1 MKIIA
6 SYNIKG
12 GVGKT
17 ATAVNL
23 AYLSA
28 REGYRT
34 LLWDLDPQGA
44 ATYYFRIK
52 PKVKGG
58 TKGLVGGHHDL
69 DDLVKGTDFD
79 RLDLLPADFSYR
91 NMDLILE
98 DNKRPTKQLQKLLAP
113 MAIAYDYV
121 FLDCPPSISLVSENV
136 FRASHALVVP
146 MIPTTL
152 SARTLAQLQD
162 FLEGHED
169 LSKTNLLPFFSMVDR
184 RKHLHL
190 HLMESLPQC
199 FPTFLK
205 TYIPYATE
213 VERMGLTRMPLP
225 AYVPSSNPITKAYE
239 ALWQEMKSGIKG
251 SAIWASA
258 G

>member
-23 AYLSA
+23 AYLAA
-28 REGYRT
+28 REGNRT
-34 LLWDLDPQGA
+34 LIWDLDPQGA
-44 ATYYFRIK
+44 ATYYFRVK

-58 TKGLVGGHHDL
+58 TKALVSGHRDL
-69 DDLVKGTDFD
+69 DDLVKGTDFEN
-79 RLDLLPADFSYR
+79 LDLLPADFSYR
-91 NMDLILE
+91 NMDLVLE
-98 DNKRPTKQLQKLLAP
+98 DNKRPTKQLQKLLTP

-136 FRASHALVVP
+136 FRASHALLVP

-162 FLEGHED
+162 FLEGHD
-169 LSKTNLLPFFSMVDR
+169 GLGKISLMPFFSMVDR
-184 RKHLHL
+184 RKNLHL
-190 HLMESLPQC
+190 HLMETLPES
-199 FPTFLK
+199 FPSFLK
-205 TYIPYATE
+205 TSIPYASE
-213 VERMGLTRMPLP
+213 VERMGLNRMPLP
-225 AYVPSSNPITKAYE
+225 AYAPASNPIARAYD
-239 ALWQEMKSGIKG
+239 ALWEEVKMSMGG
-251 SAIWASA
+251 SNRLRAVS
-258 G
+258 